1 MGSGPSDDLIAE
13 LFVQAERTAGRL
25 VGRDLA
31 EDVASE
37 AVVRALVRW
46 PKVSHYAHAWVTRVA
61 TNLAIDL
68 LRRQARSARNSTWIS
83 SSSSFEGDTVQRLDV
98 VRSLRRLS
106 RRQRQVVVLHYLGG
120 FTDGEVSTMLGLSVP
135 TVKTHLGRALS
146 ALRGPDGA
154 VREESDASADPA

>member
-1 MGSGPSDDLIAE
+1 MGSGPSDEFIAE

-37 AVVRALVRW
+37 AVIRALVRW
-46 PKVSHYAHAWVTRVA
+46 SKVSGHAHAWVTRVA

-68 LRRQARSARNSTWIS
+68 LRKQGRSAPESTAS
-83 SSSSFEGDTVQRLDV
+83 SSSSFEGDTVQRLDI
-98 VRSLRRLS
+98 VRSLRLLP

-120 FTDGEVSTMLGLSVP
+120 FTDGEVSAVLGLSVP

-146 ALRGPDGA
+146 ALRDLDGA
-154 VREESDASADPA
+154 VREESDASADPT